1 MSTQLIQNIFSINNQ
16 INLTVEIERNF
27 WNKIV
32 LNGYISPSKIRPKYG
47 LNSLKLNDYNTIYNP
62 IINRCTF

>member
-1 MSTQLIQNIFSINNQ
+1 MSTQLIQNIFSVNNQ

-32 LNGYISPSKIRPKYG
+32 LNGYISPSKICPKYG